1 MKGTFGGRVATT
13 KSIRG
18 QKEEARRK
26 ARRETRHAAGG
37 GGGKPGLSLIIIQS
51 LGMAVFGTFAALML
65 FRIAMALGA
74 DVNPELQ
81 TLIVMLGFIVLF
93 LATLLT
99 RIKKYIPARASI
111 EFEEESPEKKIRRR
125 PATNPGEVR

>member
-99 RIKKYIPARASI
+99 RIKKIHTCS
-111 EFEEESPEKKIRRR
+111 
-125 PATNPGEVR
+125 GLD